1 MAAVRSEE
9 KDKYTAVQLGYG
21 KAKVKNVTQPM
32 RGHFA
37 KAKVE
42 PKKKLVE
49 FRVAKDAVLEVGAE
63 LVPSHFVAGQFV
75 DVIGTTIGR
84 GFTGSMVRWNFH
96 GLEASHGVS
105 VSHRSHGSTGNR
117 QDPGRTFPG
126 KKMAG
131 HYGHERVTT
140 QNLKVVAADDEK
152 GLLLVSGAVPG
163 PRGGY
168 IIVKDASKRAR
179 PKDAPYPAGLR
190 KAAAEAK
197 APRRRR
203 PMPHRRLED
212 QIMKIAVKT
221 IEGGSAGEIDLAD
234 AVFGAPVRQDILQR
248 CVVWQLSRRQQGT
261 HKTKGRSEVTATAK
275 KMYAQKGTGRAR
287 HGNEAAPQFR
297 GGGKAFG
304 PVVRSHAS
312 DLPKKVR
319 KLALRTALSAKAAEG
334 KLIVLDSATLAE
346 PKTAQLKGHLGK
358 LGMSSV
364 LVIAGAEVDA
374 NLARAAANIAHVDVL
389 PQQGA
394 NVYDIL
400 RRDTLVLTK
409 DAVKHL
415 EERLQ

>member
-1 MAAVRSEE
+1 
-9 KDKYTAVQLGYG
+9 
-21 KAKVKNVTQPM
+21 
-32 RGHFA
+32 
-37 KAKVE
+37 
-42 PKKKLVE
+42 
-49 FRVAKDAVLEVGAE
+49 
-63 LVPSHFVAGQFV
+63 
-75 DVIGTTIGR
+75 
-84 GFTGSMVRWNFH
+84 
-96 GLEASHGVS
+96 
-105 VSHRSHGSTGNR
+105 
-117 QDPGRTFPG
+117 
-126 KKMAG
+126 
-131 HYGHERVTT
+131 
-140 QNLKVVAADDEK
+140 
-152 GLLLVSGAVPG
+152 
-163 PRGGY
+163 
-168 IIVKDASKRAR
+168 
-179 PKDAPYPAGLR
+179 
-190 KAAAEAK
+190 
-197 APRRRR
+197 
-203 PMPHRRLED
+203 
-212 QIMKIAVKT
+212 MKIAVKT

-248 CVVWQLSRRQQGT
+248 CIVWQLSRRQQGT
-261 HKTKGRSEVTATAK
+261 HKTKGRSEITATAK

-319 KLALRTALSAKAAEG
+319 KLALRAALSAKAAEG

-358 LGMSSV
+358 LGVSSV